1 MVSEMKKKD
10 FYRGRLGMTI
20 REQNGNNKNK
30 KRKNEAL
37 CTGALMHQTL
47 NAEERRLHAPS
58 EGEMFTIVK

>member
-1 MVSEMKKKD
+1 
-10 FYRGRLGMTI
+10 MTI

-47 NAEERRLHAPS
+47 NAEKGRLHAPS
-58 EGEMFTIVK
+58 EGEMFTIVN